1 MNNPRLNVVRRTH
14 QTDPASLTLTD
25 FDRAD
30 LTNSRLFANAKMDV
44 IDSLLSTCTVV
55 PLRVGDSLISDHE
68 PSHALYVLLEGQMKV
83 RFNSE
88 QDTADKV
95 IEAGDY
101 IGEVSLIDDRP
112 VCTNVVAETDTR
124 VLVIDRDTFWKLI
137 RASHAV
143 ACNLLATIGRRL
155 RDNGADVSGP
165 RNSRQTPEQQDLADA
180 RTDLFN
186 RRWLDN
192 MLPR

>member
-30 LTNSRLFANAKMDV
+30 LANSRLFANAKMDV
-44 IDSLLSTCTVV
+44 IDNLLSTCTVV
-55 PLRVGDSLISDHE
+55 PLRRGDSLILDYE
-68 PSHALYVLLEGQMKV
+68 TSHALYVLLEGRMKV
-83 RFNSE
+83 CLSSE

-101 IGEVSLIDDRP
+101 IGEISLIDDRP

-137 RASHAV
+137 HASHAV